1 MLAHDNR
8 NQANCCPNAI
18 NNLAQLK
25 TESFPEKRANMRLI
39 GVIDDAKQAQQ
50 LSAFLL
56 TEGIE
61 NRVDLNDDNK
71 SEVWVK
77 DEDQFKD
84 ALEAF
89 GDHQANPKDA
99 KYAGAVDGAIKIAKE
114 QQRKARSVKK
124 NIVNVKHRN
133 TQTTGPVVKTII
145 GLCILVAILTNF
157 GAPQS
162 REQGANRALQ
172 FVAVD
177 KPLSTELTEQYT
189 NKSDNLNV
197 RLASLKRGEFWRLV
211 TPIFIHYGPMHII
224 FNVLMFLQFGRLI
237 EGRYG
242 SMWMAILILVCAVL
256 SNFAQGVVP
265 DAIGGSSP
273 YYYGSGMLITSFG
286 GLSGVVFGMFGFI
299 LVKQMTDSKSGFYM
313 PQSTIMILLIYLV
326 FCMTP
331 IASQMFGLHVA
342 NWAHGVGFVVGC
354 ALSQVKR

>member
-1 MLAHDNR
+1 M
-8 NQANCCPNAI
+8 
-18 NNLAQLK
+18 
-25 TESFPEKRANMRLI
+25 
-39 GVIDDAKQAQQ
+39 
-50 LSAFLL
+50 
-56 TEGIE
+56 
-61 NRVDLNDDNK
+61 
-71 SEVWVK
+71 
-77 DEDQFKD
+77 
-84 ALEAF
+84 
-89 GDHQANPKDA
+89 
-99 KYAGAVDGAIKIAKE
+99 
-114 QQRKARSVKK
+114 
-124 NIVNVKHRN
+124 
-133 TQTTGPVVKTII
+133 QTTGPVVKTII

-265 DAIGGSSP
+265 DAIGGCLLYTSPSPRDATLSRMPSS
-273 YYYGSGMLITSFG
+273 
-286 GLSGVVFGMFGFI
+286 
-299 LVKQMTDSKSGFYM
+299 
-313 PQSTIMILLIYLV
+313 
-326 FCMTP
+326 
-331 IASQMFGLHVA
+331 A
-342 NWAHGVGFVVGC
+342 
-354 ALSQVKR
+354 